1 MNPAVSFAL
10 LITGKMNLIRFFIYL
25 IGQFIGA
32 FLGAAMVF
40 LVYLDAFN
48 HYKSGPK
55 SMDLAGIFAT
65 YPVASLSIFGGF
77 FDQAFATALL
87 IIVVLALG
95 DKKNVEIAPGTGA
108 VIVGLTVMIIG
119 TSFGYNCGYAVN
131 PIRDF
136 APRLFTSIAGWGSE
150 PFTAGNYF
158 FWIPLVGPMVS
169 RTPDLIPPQQPSETL
184 VLFLKVGSFLGVII
198 YILCVGNHWPL

>member
-10 LITGKMNLIRFFIYL
+10 LITGKMNLIRFFLYI

-48 HYKSGPK
+48 HYKDGPK

-65 YPVASLSIFGGF
+65 YPVSSLSVFGGF

-87 IIVVLALG
+87 VLVVLAVG
-95 DKKNVEIAPGTGA
+95 DKKNVDLAPGTA
-108 VIVGLTVMIIG
+108 AIVIGITVMIIG
-119 TSFGYNCGYAVN
+119 TAFGYNCGYAV
-131 PIRDF
+131 
-136 APRLFTSIAGWGSE
+136 S
-150 PFTAGNYF
+150 
-158 FWIPLVGPMVS
+158 
-169 RTPDLIPPQQPSETL
+169 
-184 VLFLKVGSFLGVII
+184 
-198 YILCVGNHWPL
+198 